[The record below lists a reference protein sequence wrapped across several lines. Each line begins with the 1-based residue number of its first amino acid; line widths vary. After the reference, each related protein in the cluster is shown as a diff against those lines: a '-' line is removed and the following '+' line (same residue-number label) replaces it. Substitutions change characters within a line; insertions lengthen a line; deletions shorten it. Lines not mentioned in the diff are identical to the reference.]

1 MEFFRIKKDIPF
13 MRYALILNAISFIT
27 FFAAVFFLWQKGLNL
42 SIEFTG
48 GTVIEVQYEKAAELE
63 TVRNAVT
70 GLGYGEV
77 NVQNFGSSKDVM
89 IRLPLIKNADGSMMS
104 SSDQSKSVL
113 SKLKEIDPS
122 VRLQR

>member
-13 MRYALILNAISFIT
+13 MRYALVLNTISLIT
-27 FFAAVFFLWQKGLNL
+27 FLAAVFFLWQQGLNL

-63 TVRNAVT
+63 IVRNAVT
-70 GLGYGEV
+70 TLGYGEV

-89 IRLPLIKNADGSMMS
+89 IRLPLIKNTDGSIMS
-104 SSDQSKSVL
+104 SGDQSKFPF
-113 SKLKEIDPS
+113 KAD
-122 VRLQR
+122 